1 MLGSVGALLSQGV
14 VEEGASLLSIEVGRF
29 SQELEEEEEEEKKV
43 LGED

>member
-14 VEEGASLLSIEVGRF
+14 VEEGASLLLIEVGRF
-29 SQELEEEEEEEKKV
+29 SQELEEEEKKV